1 MSPDEVELSIVIPA
15 LNEEKTIG
23 PFLDWCHEGLRKAAV
38 VGEIWILDSS
48 EDRTAEIARE
58 RGANV
63 LTIPKRGLGL
73 AYRRSLPHLNGKFV
87 LMGDCDCTY
96 DFRELT
102 PFLEKLREGN
112 DFVMGTRLKGYIEPG
127 SMPALHRYF
136 GTPLTTWILN
146 RMFASRFSDIHCGM
160 RAVRLESLREMDLRS
175 DSWEYASEMVL
186 KAVHLALKTAE
197 VPVRFYRDPKGRV
210 SHHRRL
216 GWWSPWQAGWINL
229 RAMFIYGADFF
240 LIRPGLA
247 LLALGLFLTLGLL
260 AGPVQLGPI
269 TLSLYW
275 MLLGVSLAVVGL
287 QSVFMGIL
295 AQIFYDLRGKRRA
308 LWRERFA
315 YTRTVGVGFGLA
327 LLGFGL
333 STPLVHS
340 YLRDGWKLLGPHPT
354 PSHYQAVAGLF
365 FIIAGFMTFTF
376 TLLLHASVSSLPGGR
391 EWQPSA

>member
-1 MSPDEVELSIVIPA
+1 MEPKVELSIVIPA
-15 LNEEKTIG
+15 LNEERTIG
-23 PFLDWCHEGLRKAAV
+23 PFLDWCFEGLRKAAV

-48 EDRTAEIARE
+48 NDRTADIARE

-63 LTIPKRGLGL
+63 LSIPKRGLGL
-73 AYRRSLPHLNGKFV
+73 AYRRSLPHLNGRFV

-96 DFRELT
+96 DFRELV

-127 SMPALHRYF
+127 AMPALHRYF

-146 RMFASRFSDIHCGM
+146 RMFGSRFSDIHCGM
-160 RAVRLESLREMDLRS
+160 RGIRLESFREMDLRS

-186 KAVHLALKTAE
+186 KAVHLGLKTAE

-247 LLALGLFLTLGLL
+247 LLTLGLFLTFGLL
-260 AGPVQLGPI
+260 GGPVQLGPV

-275 MLLGVSLAVVGL
+275 MLLGVSAAVVGL

-295 AQIFYDLRGKRRA
+295 AQIFYDLRGQRRA
-308 LWRERFA
+308 LWHERFA
-315 YTRTVGVGFGLA
+315 YTRTVLIASGLT
-327 LLGFGL
+327 LLGIVL
-333 STPLVHS
+333 STSLVQS

-365 FIIAGFMTFTF
+365 LIIAGFMTFTF

-391 EWQPSA
+391 EWQPTA